1 MIHHCSPRHKMTKY
15 FRRWHERR
23 RQTPAVKTDK
33 AEEHHSA
40 RTKAS
45 SWRRHGESVKCG
57 LVMACLTGTSPASHL
72 LAVSTQDCMCKW
84 EEGGDK
90 EPEIECFWASQ
101 RRTDTSCPGQP
112 ESRLCLDREHLPS
125 AAQQSPLLNSVSRE
139 NSWNWDEIAAGQG
152 PSYATNRLFSHKVV
166 IWCN

>member
-1 MIHHCSPRHKMTKY
+1 MTNY

-45 SWRRHGESVKCG
+45 SWRRRGESVKCG
-57 LVMACLTGTSPASHL
+57 LVMACLTGTSPASHP

-90 EPEIECFWASQ
+90 EPEIECFCAS
-101 RRTDTSCPGQP
+101 RRQTDTSCPGQP
-112 ESRLCLDREHLPS
+112 KSRRGEAVFRQRTSSISSSTANQEFKQCVKREFLTLGWDRCRPRSKL
-125 AAQQSPLLNSVSRE
+125 
-139 NSWNWDEIAAGQG
+139 W
-152 PSYATNRLFSHKVV
+152 Y
-166 IWCN
+166 